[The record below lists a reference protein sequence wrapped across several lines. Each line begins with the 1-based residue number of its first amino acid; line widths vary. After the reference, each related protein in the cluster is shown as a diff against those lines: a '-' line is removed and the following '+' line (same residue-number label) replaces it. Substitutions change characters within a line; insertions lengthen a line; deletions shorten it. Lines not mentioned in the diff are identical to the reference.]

1 MKYILHLL
9 ILFLA
14 PDTVL
19 GQVIT
24 GLVTDSQK
32 KPLRAVSVSL
42 TGANMIT
49 STDSRGQFSIVINGI
64 IDDPKLRFSAIG
76 FQPRVLRVDG
86 RSNLSVV
93 LTTSTSV
100 LDEVQVIAYGTTSQR
115 FNVGSVTK
123 VKAEDIARQ
132 PISNPLEALQGRVAG
147 LVVNAT
153 SGLPGSSF
161 KIQVR
166 GQNTLPKATAAFG
179 TPAPMDNPLI
189 VIDGIP
195 FAPQNE
201 NINQFGSLASP
212 GNIALLN
219 NQLGGFSPLNSLNP
233 SDIES
238 IEVLKDADATAIY
251 GSRGGNG
258 VILITTKKGA
268 GGRTQFDMDVRQGI
282 SYMGETMRMMNTTE
296 YLTMRREAIIND
308 GLSPN
313 LTLWDRAFAP
323 DLLAFDPARY
333 TDWKDYFLGKSA
345 SNTAFTGALSGGSQN
360 TNFRLGIG
368 LNKTS
373 YIFPGDYAD
382 KRASLSSNLHHN
394 SENKKFS
401 IDLATTYSYGKNNSA
416 GNSNVLTA
424 YRLDP
429 NFPDL
434 TDADGNLEWDYNGI
448 QFGMGIL
455 DNPIS
460 YLRNTYQMKN
470 TLLNSNLLLA
480 YKLTDELTMRS
491 SFGYNAFNGDEYS
504 GNPFLAQNPYLS
516 PEATSSF
523 GKNSYVTLIAE
534 PQLQFKKT
542 AGRNAFEVLLGG
554 SYQYNTNEREQIT
567 GRGYTHDGLIT
578 SINGARNRYAT
589 DAYSEYKYV
598 GAFGRFNYKYRNRY
612 IANLSVRRDGSSRFG
627 PGKRFG
633 NFGSIGFGWIFSE
646 EDFVKNRLGFLSY
659 GKIRASYGI
668 AGSDATGD
676 YQYISRWGTSS
687 YPYEGVVGLQPI
699 NLFNPELS
707 WASTKKFEVGL
718 ELGFI
723 DDMLFF
729 SSSYYRNRS
738 NNQLLSY
745 YLPSQTGFSSVAENW
760 DATVQN
766 SGIEITV
773 QSKNIARGSFSWNT
787 SFNISLPKN
796 KLLSFEGLETSSYA
810 TRYMVGKPL
819 NAIYAFQYNGVNP
832 ETGLFEFR
840 NIKGELTSNPQRPSG
855 TSFNDFAYIGS
866 SDPVC
871 FGGIQNTVTYKNFQL
886 DLFVEFRKQTGS
898 NYLKQVYNGAVG
910 QEYNLPASMLDRWQ
924 QPGDRVEFQRYTTT
938 FGGDVFRAGQNYAI
952 SDAVYSDA
960 SYIRF
965 KTLNVSY
972 ALDKKI
978 ADALRV
984 KAMRLYGSAQNLFT
998 ITNYLGNDPETQGLY
1013 TVPVLKTFVI
1023 GLQLSL

>member
-1 MKYILHLL
+1 MKHILYLL
-9 ILFLA
+9 ILSL
-14 PDTVL
+14 TSGNVW
-19 GQVIT
+19 GQVVT
-24 GLVTDSQK
+24 GVVTDTQK
-32 KPLRAVSVSL
+32 KPIAGVSVALAESGL
-42 TGANMIT
+42 KT
-49 STDSRGQFSIVINGI
+49 STDSRGRFSIS
-64 IDDPKLRFSAIG
+64 IDAALRDAKLRFKAMG
-76 FQPRVLRVDG
+76 FQPQTVTVNGHR
-86 RSNLSVV
+86 NLSVV
-93 LTTSTSV
+93 LIVSTSM

-115 FNVGSVTK
+115 FNVGSVAK

-147 LVVNAT
+147 LTVSAT

-179 TPAPMDNPLI
+179 SPAPMDNPLI

-201 NINQFGSLASP
+201 NVNQFGSLASP

-219 NQLGGFSPLNSLNP
+219 NQQGGFSPLNSLNP

-258 VILITTKKGA
+258 VILITTKKGT
-268 GGRTQFDMDVRQGI
+268 GGRTGFDMDVRQGV
-282 SYMGETMRMMNTTE
+282 SFMGKTMRMMNTKE
-296 YLTMRREAIIND
+296 YLTIRREAISND

-313 LTLWDRAFAP
+313 LTLWDNAFAP
-323 DLLAFDPARY
+323 DLLAFDPDKY

-345 SNTAFTGALSGGSQN
+345 SNTAFTGAVSGGSQN
-360 TNFRLGIG
+360 TNFRLGLG
-368 LNKTS
+368 LNRTS
-373 YIFPGDYAD
+373 YIFPGDFAD
-382 KRASLSSNLHHN
+382 KRMSFSSNLHHN

-401 IDLATTYSYGKNNSA
+401 LDLTTTYSYGKNNSA
-416 GNSNVLTA
+416 GNANLLTA

-434 TDADGNLEWDYNGI
+434 IDREGNLRWDYNGI
-448 QFGMGIL
+448 QLGMGIP

-460 YLRNTYQMKN
+460 YLHNTYQMKN

-480 YKLTDELTMRS
+480 YKLTHELTLRS
-491 SFGYNAFNGDEYS
+491 SFGYNAFHGDEYA

-523 GKNSYVTLIAE
+523 GKNSYGTLIAE
-534 PQLQFKKT
+534 PQLEFKKT
-542 AGRNAFEVLLGG
+542 TGRNAFEVLLGG
-554 SYQYNTNEREQIT
+554 SWQYNTNEREQVT

-598 GAFGRFNYKYRNRY
+598 GAFGRLNYKYHNRY
-612 IANLSVRRDGSSRFG
+612 IAGLSVRRDGSSRFG

-633 NFGSIGFGWIFSE
+633 NFGSVGLGWIFSE
-646 EDFVKNRLGFLSY
+646 EDFMKNKLGFLSY
-659 GKIRASYGI
+659 GKLRASYGV

-687 YPYEGVVGLQPI
+687 YPYEGVVGLQPL
-699 NLFNPELS
+699 NLFNADLS
-707 WASTKKFEVGL
+707 WASTKKLELGL
-718 ELGFI
+718 ELGFM
-723 DDMLFF
+723 DDRLLV

-738 NNQLLSY
+738 SNQLLSY

-766 SGIEITV
+766 SGLEITL
-773 QSKNIARGSFSWNT
+773 QSKNIARGNFSWNT
-787 SFNISLPKN
+787 AFNLSLPRN
-796 KLLSFEGLETSSYA
+796 RLVAFPGLETSSYA
-810 TRYMVGKPL
+810 TRYMIGKPL
-819 NAIYAFQYNGVNP
+819 NAIYAFRYTGVNP
-832 ETGLFEFR
+832 ETGLFEFSGAG
-840 NIKGELTSNPQRPSG
+840 GELTSNPQRPSG
-855 TSFNDFAYIGS
+855 ISFNDFNYIGTT
-866 SDPVC
+866 DPAY
-871 FGGIQNTVTYKNFQL
+871 FGGLQNTLTYKNFQL
-886 DLFVEFRKQTGS
+886 DLFVEFKKQTGS

-910 QEYNLPASMLDRWQ
+910 QEYNLPAAMLDRWQ
-924 QPGDRVEFQRYTTT
+924 RPGDRAEFQRYTTT
-938 FGGDVFRAGQNYAI
+938 FGSDVFKAGQSYAL

-972 ALDKKI
+972 TLDKKI
-978 ADALRV
+978 TEALRV
-984 KAMRLYGSAQNLFT
+984 KVLRIYGSAQNLFT

-1013 TVPVLKTFVI
+1013 TVPVLKSFVI